1 MKPLHGE
8 ASADVA
14 APMSECLALLAAV
27 ERYPS
32 LYPEV
37 VREVVVVER
46 QPDGLVSRAEA
57 TLHVSHGP
65 LVKDLHLLL
74 AVRVGEP
81 DTVVLTRVPH
91 GAPDDERFE
100 VRWRVEQERA
110 GTRIHLSLD
119 AELSVP
125 RFVPLGG
132 VGDTVAQGFVAAAVA
147 ALTP

>member
-8 ASADVA
+8 ASADVD
-14 APMSECLALLAAV
+14 APMRECLALIAAV

-46 QPDGLVSRAEA
+46 RPDGLASRAEA

-100 VRWRVEQERA
+100 VTWHLEERE

-147 ALTP
+147 ALRP